1 MSEGNRKVVRFTGL
15 SSAPDDISS
24 PSGHSGFWNQAG
36 GPLPHLAFSLPPSSR
51 YRSASVLDL
60 GAVRS
65 PSPIENR
72 PYIPDLD
79 NLRSPSPMESSPYIP
94 DLGNLRLPS
103 PIDDRPYVPDL
114 SSVRSPSPITTRP
127 VIPDL
132 SSVRSPSPVP
142 SRPFIPDLSSVRSP
156 SPISGHPFIPDLSS
170 VRSPSPI
177 PSRPFIPDLSAI
189 QSPSPIENRSQSP
202 VQTSIQSS
210 SSVPSLSIHDKLA
223 NGFAKNGDWIQEL
236 EENALAESMSHMS
249 LHSRPP
255 GTQGAHSSHGRAVL
269 VMDEIDL
276 FFWSVVRTNWF
287 GPNVLLNWRQW
298 AKDNQMTIKL
308 MEDLLDYPQRYADL
322 FKNFSLEP
330 SCQLPTDEL
339 GRFVVPLV
347 EVSDEES
354 KSRLKFI
361 LVSLPMMAEQAG
373 FEDLVQ
379 KAKRISQEVE
389 SSYQEDGTLTSPEA
403 VYIAD
408 MAWHLADRLGRFKH
422 LMDWTEAL
430 LRETDTIDHRST
442 EAFVKAWSRHL
453 RGAAGIPELRMMET
467 RSLAPNILTQI
478 YEIPYPDIPPHP
490 STNLSYP
497 DDELDDTE
505 KLIANMTELSSA
517 IADLRTTTSRVFGT
531 AHYDNLARQK

>member
-170 VRSPSPI
+170 IRSPSPVPSRPFIPDLSSVRSPSPISGHPFIPDLSSVRSPSPIPSHPFIPDLSAVQSPSPI

-210 SSVPSLSIHDKLA
+210 SSAPSLSIHDKLA
-223 NGFAKNGDWIQEL
+223 NGFAKNGDWHQEL

-330 SCQLPTDEL
+330 SCQLPTDES

-408 MAWHLADRLGRFKH
+408 MAWHLADRVSWFH
-422 LMDWTEAL
+422 IL
-430 LRETDTIDHRST
+430 LFS
-442 EAFVKAWSRHL
+442 
-453 RGAAGIPELRMMET
+453 
-467 RSLAPNILTQI
+467 APLLTL
-478 YEIPYPDIPPHP
+478 Y
-490 STNLSYP
+490 
-497 DDELDDTE
+497 
-505 KLIANMTELSSA
+505 
-517 IADLRTTTSRVFGT
+517 
-531 AHYDNLARQK
+531 